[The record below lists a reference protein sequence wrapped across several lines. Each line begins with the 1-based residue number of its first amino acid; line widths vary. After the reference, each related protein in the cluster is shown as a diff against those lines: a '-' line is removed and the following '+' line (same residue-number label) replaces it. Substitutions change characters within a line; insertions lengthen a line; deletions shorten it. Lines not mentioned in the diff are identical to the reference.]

1 MTPTVPQRVEVYRNL
16 HKNCYSVR
24 ALNGENKGRVID
36 HVQSITLKD
45 ATFVVQPAG
54 RNRVLREQRK
64 NVHAF
69 VRGTTTDQ
77 PVKHGL
83 SVRYDPYLNDA
94 FIVTR
99 PTWSQHYDPT
109 SWPFDEII
117 RKADRV
123 EMSFEE
129 GHSRIKA
136 SL

>member
-1 MTPTVPQRVEVYRNL
+1 MTPAIPQRVEVYRNL

-36 HVQSITLKD
+36 HVQSIILKD

-54 RNRVLREQRK
+54 RDRVLQEKRK

-69 VRGTTTDQ
+69 VRGTITDQ
-77 PVKHGL
+77 PVSHGL

-99 PTWSQHYDPT
+99 PTWSKYY
-109 SWPFDEII
+109 DEII
-117 RKADRV
+117 RKAKQV

-129 GHSRIKA
+129 GHSKIKA

>member
-1 MTPTVPQRVEVYRNL
+1 MPQRVEVYRNL

-24 ALNGENKGRVID
+24 ALSGENKGRVVN
-36 HVQSITLKD
+36 HVQAIILKD

-54 RNRVLREQRK
+54 RDRVLREQRK

-69 VRGTTTDQ
+69 VRGTITDQ
-77 PVKHGL
+77 PVVHGL

-99 PTWSQHYDPT
+99 PTRSKYY
-109 SWPFDEII
+109 DEII